1 MKRMLPGDR
10 APSAVPALSSFASF
24 ASRFGAWARES
35 LLARAIAA
43 VIALFVLALI
53 GGSAVAGG
61 NGAAPPLAAAP
72 PAPSSTTLSART
84 EAPPDAGAIPT
95 TRPELLPREPPVP
108 PPATSEPGVA
118 GNALATSVTRATPD
132 DPVDLNTARIE
143 DLRRL
148 PGVGAKRAE
157 AILALR
163 ARLPGGRFRQI
174 EDLLKVK
181 GVGRAMI
188 KRLHPLVRISGT

>member
-1 MKRMLPGDR
+1 MKPLLQMDR
-10 APSAVPALSSFASF
+10 ATSAVHA
-24 ASRFGAWARES
+24 RFPRLARLGVWARES
-35 LLARAIAA
+35 LIARAIA
-43 VIALFVLALI
+43 VLLGLGVLAMI
-53 GGSAVAGG
+53 GGSALAG
-61 NGAAPPLAAAP
+61 NGGVKTAPASAP
-72 PAPSSTTLSART
+72 QAPSSVPA
-84 EAPPDAGAIPT
+84 APTIEQVNAGVVPL
-95 TRPELLPREPPVP
+95 TRPELLPVAPAEHESETASAVP
-108 PPATSEPGVA
+108 ANVS
-118 GNALATSVTRATPD
+118 RATPD

-181 GVGRAMI
+181 GIGRAMI
-188 KRLHPLVRISGT
+188 KRLHPLIRIKTESG